1 MRIKGVKMSAFKYM
15 SNAYLCMDTYT
26 HITIHLYLNM
36 LQSYWYKCTK
46 SPPHT
51 HTDTQMQRHTHL
63 SSRQS
68 LVSVVAADSWV
79 TVLLLLLLHVF
90 HTADTRHRS
99 HTWHTH
105 RRQVCVYAQA
115 RQRAREPQWQRG
127 RQRENA
133 PPTLSA
139 SHAAFTLLCKF
150 WLAVWI

>member
-1 MRIKGVKMSAFKYM
+1 MRIKGVKMSVFKYM

-46 SPPHT
+46 SPPSHT
-51 HTDTQMQRHTHL
+51 QTHRCRDTHTHL

-105 RRQVCVYAQA
+105 RRQVCVCVCTGETKSKGATMTE
-115 RQRAREPQWQRG
+115 RETE
-127 RQRENA
+127 RECS
-133 PPTLSA
+133 PSP
-139 SHAAFTLLCKF
+139 LCF
-150 WLAVWI
+150 SCCVHTAV

>member
-1 MRIKGVKMSAFKYM
+1 M

-46 SPPHT
+46 SPPTHR
-51 HTDTQMQRHTHL
+51 HTDAETHRCRDTHTHL

-105 RRQVCVYAQA
+105 RRQACVCVCMHRRDKEQGSHND
-115 RQRAREPQWQRG
+115 REG
-127 RQRENA
+127 DRERMF
-133 PPTLSA
+133 PLPSLLLMLR
-139 SHAAFTLLCKF
+139 SHCCVNSD
-150 WLAVWI
+150 WLFGFNL